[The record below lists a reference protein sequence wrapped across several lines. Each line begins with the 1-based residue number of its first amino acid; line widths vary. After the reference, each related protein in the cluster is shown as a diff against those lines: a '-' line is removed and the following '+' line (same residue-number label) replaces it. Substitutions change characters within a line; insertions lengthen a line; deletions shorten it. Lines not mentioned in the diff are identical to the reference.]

1 MKKISKLE
9 AIVILSSVGYLC
21 IAILVA
27 ILVDDVTNLEQK
39 VEILEEQID
48 QYEEKLETL
57 YNQLNELKSQ

>member
-27 ILVDDVTNLEQK
+27 ILTYANDIADLEQK

-48 QYEEKLETL
+48 ELEG
-57 YNQLNELKSQ
+57 K

>member
-27 ILVDDVTNLEQK
+27 ILANDIADLEQK
-39 VEILEEQID
+39 VDILEEQID
-48 QYEEKLETL
+48 ELEG
-57 YNQLNELKSQ
+57 K

>member
-9 AIVILSSVGYLC
+9 AIVILSSGYLC

-27 ILVDDVTNLEQK
+27 ILTYANDVTNLEQK

-48 QYEEKLETL
+48 ELEG
-57 YNQLNELKSQ
+57 K

>member
-9 AIVILSSVGYLC
+9 VIVILSSVGYLC

-27 ILVDDVTNLEQK
+27 ILADDVTNLEQK

-48 QYEEKLETL
+48 ELEG
-57 YNQLNELKSQ
+57 K